1 LIQVGKAR
9 KMHPEMWRPGMQNYR
24 FRAHNPNSRD
34 QTRFRSKLE
43 TIHILMAG
51 ITAIILFVFGLENF
65 SREIEKISGERFR
78 KSLGSATRIPIVGVL
93 IGALVTGLIQ
103 SSSATSV
110 ITIGLVN
117 AGVLSFKNSVGIIF
131 GSNIGT
137 TITAQLVAFKLTA
150 FAPVIIILG
159 FVLSLLRTRYSVF
172 GKAIFYFGFVF
183 FSLNLISA
191 SLQPLQHN
199 AEFVDMLTRPQNP
212 VYAILIGCLFTALVQ
227 SSSVTTGLAIIFTQ
241 QGILGLENAVPLIMG
256 ANIGTTATAL
266 IAMFNMD
273 AAAKKTALSHFLF
286 NIGGVLIFLPLLLL
300 FGHRLGE
307 VAMDPAVALANIHL
321 VFNLATSLIF
331 IVLIGPFTRL
341 VDMLLGEGKM
351 DFERLQLPVFDEN
364 REFGAIRESLER
376 ESGALL
382 AFLQENYNLVTLSIE
397 TNYPGIAEAAGKRI
411 DYIAFLKKEY
421 MGYFSRVVSQVHDEQ
436 ESQELIHR
444 INQFDYLFQIHD
456 SINDLFST
464 RKAMSEHY
472 IELRSDILLL
482 IREMSNQTLVLFDRL
497 RESAGSEDSQ
507 DVKQAAR
514 EMQSHLDE
522 ANRKLLSLM
531 ADPER
536 RDAGAM
542 TNFVTYSQRLKDKL
556 VNYSKTRVK
565 PS

>member
-1 LIQVGKAR
+1 
-9 KMHPEMWRPGMQNYR
+9 MEN
-24 FRAHNPNSRD
+24 
-34 QTRFRSKLE
+34 
-43 TIHILMAG
+43 IHILMAG
-51 ITAIILFVFGLENF
+51 VTAIILFVFGLENF

-78 KSLGSATRIPIVGVL
+78 KSLGHATRLPIVGVL
-93 IGALVTGLIQ
+93 IGALVTALIQ

-150 FAPVIIILG
+150 YAPVIIILG

-172 GKAIFYFGFVF
+172 GKAVFYFGFVF
-183 FSLNLISA
+183 FTLNLISA

-199 AEFVDMLTRPQNP
+199 PDFVDLLTQPQNP
-212 VYAILIGCLFTALVQ
+212 IYAILIGCLFTALIQ

-241 QGILGLENAVPLIMG
+241 QGLLGLENAVPLIIG

-266 IAMFNMD
+266 IAVFNMD

-300 FGHRLGE
+300 FGNRLGE
-307 VAMDPAVALANIHL
+307 LHMDPAIALANIHL
-321 VFNLATSLIF
+321 IFNLVTSLIF
-331 IVLIGPFTRL
+331 IALIGPFTRL

-351 DFERLQLPVFDEN
+351 DFERLDLPVFDESL
-364 REFGAIRESLER
+364 EFGAIRESLDK
-376 ESGALL
+376 ESSALL

-411 DYIAFLKKEY
+411 DYIDFLKKEY
-421 MGYFSRVVSQVHDEQ
+421 MGFFSRIVTQVHDAQ
-436 ESQELIHR
+436 DSKHLIR
-444 INQFDYLFQIHD
+444 LINRFDYLFQVHD
-456 SINDLFST
+456 SIIDLFDT
-464 RKAMSEHY
+464 RKIMAEHY
-472 IELRSDILLL
+472 ITLKSDILLL
-482 IREMSNQTLVLFDRL
+482 IREMSNQTLVLFERL
-497 RESAGSEDSQ
+497 RESTNAEQ
-507 DVKQAAR
+507 VQAAKQAAR
-514 EMQSHLDE
+514 EMQEHLDK

-542 TNFVTYSQRLKDKL
+542 TNFITYSQRLKDKL
-556 VNYSKTRVK
+556 VNYAKMKQKSA
-565 PS
+565 